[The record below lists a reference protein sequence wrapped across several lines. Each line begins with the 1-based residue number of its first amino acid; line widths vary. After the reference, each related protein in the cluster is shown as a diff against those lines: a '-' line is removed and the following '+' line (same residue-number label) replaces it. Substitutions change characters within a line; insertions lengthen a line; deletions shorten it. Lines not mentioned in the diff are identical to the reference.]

1 MSEKDQEQ
9 TEFEFDDLQEPEEN
23 PRKGGR
29 VVEPEPE
36 ASADAEIEVVDDTP
50 EEDRGRKPMK
60 EAPKDV
66 TDDELN
72 KYDESVRKRIQ
83 HFTKGY
89 HEERRAKEAALRERE
104 EALRAAEAILEENRK
119 LKGTLN
125 QNQQAL
131 VEQAKRA
138 AAMELEQAK
147 IQYKAAYESG
157 DSDQVVAAQEA
168 LTAAKMKADRLANF
182 KPPVQKEEDEVKLPV
197 RTSEPVQTEPQQ
209 PTVDPQAADWQSRN
223 KWFGQDH
230 EMTSFALGVHS
241 KLVES
246 GVDPSSDEY
255 YRRIDARMRQV
266 FPDAFESE
274 KPADATPQ
282 RTKSNVAPAT
292 RSTAPKKIVLT
303 QTQVNIAKRL
313 GVPLEQY
320 AREVAKQMMRN

>member
-1 MSEKDQEQ
+1 MPMEEFKFPHEREEEAKAQAEDEV
-9 TEFEFDDLQEPEEN
+9 EFEVEGEEEP
-23 PRKGGR
+23 
-29 VVEPEPE
+29 
-36 ASADAEIEVVDDTP
+36 EIEVVDDTP
-50 EEDRGRKPMK
+50 EVDRNRKPMK

-66 TDDELN
+66 TDEELG

-83 HFTKGY
+83 HFSKGF

-104 EALRAAEAILEENRK
+104 EAIKAAEAILEENKR

-125 QNQQAL
+125 QNQTAL
-131 VEQAKRA
+131 VEQAKRSA
-138 AAMELEQAK
+138 AIELEQAK
-147 IQYKAAYESG
+147 ARYKAAYESG
-157 DSDQVVAAQEA
+157 DADQVVAAQEE
-168 LTAAKMKADRLANF
+168 LTTAKLKADRLANF

-197 RTSEPVQTEPQQ
+197 RASEPAKAEPEA
-209 PTVDPQAADWQSRN
+209 PTVDPRAADWQSQN
-223 KWFGQDH
+223 SWFGQDH

-255 YRRIDARMRQV
+255 YKRIDARMRQV

-274 KPADATPQ
+274 KPADAPTPQ

-313 GVPLEQY
+313 GVPLDQY
-320 AREVAKQMMRN
+320 AREVAKQMARN